1 MTVSCYSAY
10 FIIHESGLLSD
21 SALLVAAW
29 LVPRET
35 AAVSVQVLRTP
46 FNYAPVYGVTS
57 FKAT

>member
-1 MTVSCYSAY
+1 MKVVYSM
-10 FIIHESGLLSD
+10 I
-21 SALLVAAW
+21 ALFLVVAW

-46 FNYAPVYGVTS
+46 FNYAPVYSVTS